1 MHGAGTA
8 GIRDLIGE
16 LGSPGIFCAPFLRI
30 TEQRPSVS
38 WLCERLHRTQGVAL
52 SAQLLGSHS
61 ANLAF
66 AARVL
71 VDAGVDVVD
80 LNLGCPTR
88 QALKKR
94 VGAALLSDPKA
105 ISEIVM
111 AMRAACRGRLS
122 VKIRAA
128 EGPLD
133 DVLTVAKVIEEEGA
147 DFLVIHPRTQGQG
160 YGGVADWDVVKQVR
174 AHVSV
179 PVVGNGD
186 LWYATDALRL
196 MSGAGVNAVMIG
208 RPALRN
214 PYLFRQIEELR
225 AGLTPFVPQGRHII
239 QHIRRLAELAQVEL
253 QHRRHG
259 PEGALKEQIQY
270 LLRAVPEPQRS
281 LLSQRT
287 MRAVGVAQVISAI
300 EPLGDVEQLDLEA
313 NGPLR
318 LEVSPPNPSTE
329 DPQSKQPG

>member
-1 MHGAGTA
+1 MFAPMHGVGAA
-8 GIRDLIGE
+8 GIRDLIAE

-30 TEQRPSVS
+30 TEQRPSAS
-38 WLCERLHRTQGVAL
+38 WLRERLHRTQGVPL

-61 ANLAF
+61 SNMAF
-66 AARVL
+66 ATQVL

-88 QALKKR
+88 QALKKG
-94 VGAALLSDPKA
+94 VGAALLSDTRT
-105 ISEIVM
+105 ICGIVT
-111 AMRAACRGRLS
+111 AMREACRGRLS

-128 EGPLD
+128 DGPRD
-133 DVLTVAKVIEEEGA
+133 DVLTVAKIIEEAGA
-147 DFLVIHPRTQGQG
+147 DFLVVHPRTQRQG
-160 YGGVADWDVVKQVR
+160 YGGVADWDVVKRIR

-196 MSGAGVNAVMIG
+196 MRSTGVDAVMIG

-214 PYLFRQIEELR
+214 PYIFRQIDELR
-225 AGLTPFVPQGRHII
+225 AGRPPFVPQGHHIM
-239 QHIRRLAELAQVEL
+239 QHIRRLAALAESEL

-259 PEGALKEQIQY
+259 AEGALKEQIHY
-270 LLRAVPEPQRS
+270 LLRAVPEPLQS

-287 MRAVGVAQVISAI
+287 MRAVGVRQVLSAI

-318 LEVSPPNPSTE
+318 LETSPPDPSTK
-329 DPQSKQPG
+329 DACP

>member
-1 MHGAGTA
+1 MFAPMHGVGSP
-8 GIRDLIGE
+8 GIRDLIAE

-30 TEQRPSVS
+30 TEQRPSAS
-38 WLCERLHRTQGVAL
+38 WLCERLHRTQGVPL

-66 AARVL
+66 ATQVL

-88 QALKKR
+88 QALKKG
-94 VGAALLSDPKA
+94 VGAALLSDTKS

-111 AMRAACRGRLS
+111 NMRAACRGCLS

-128 EGPLD
+128 DGPLD
-133 DVLTVAKVIEEEGA
+133 DVLTVAKVIEEAGA
-147 DFLVIHPRTQGQG
+147 DFLVIHPRTHGQG

-196 MSGAGVNAVMIG
+196 MRGAGVAAVMIG

-225 AGLTPFVPQGRHII
+225 AGLNPFVPQGHHII
-239 QHIRRLAELAQVEL
+239 QHIRRLAELAKLEL
-253 QHRRHG
+253 QRRRHG

-270 LLRAVPEPQRS
+270 LLRAVPEPLRS
-281 LLSQRT
+281 SLRLRT
-287 MRAVGVAQVISAI
+287 MRAVGVPQVISAI
-300 EPLGDVEQLDLEA
+300 EPLGDIEQLDLEA

-318 LEVSPPNPSTE
+318 LEVSPPDPSTE
-329 DPQSKQPG
+329 TGR

>member
-1 MHGAGTA
+1 MFAPMHGAGAA

-16 LGSPGIFCAPFLRI
+16 LGSPGIFCSPFLRI
-30 TEQRPSVS
+30 TEQRPSAS
-38 WLCERLHRTQGVAL
+38 WLRERLHRTQGVAL

-66 AARVL
+66 ATQVL

-88 QALKKR
+88 QALKKG
-94 VGAALLSDPKA
+94 VGAALLSDTSA

-111 AMRAACRGRLS
+111 AMRAACRGCLS

-128 EGPLD
+128 DGPLD
-133 DVLTVAKVIEEEGA
+133 DVLRVAKVIEEAGA
-147 DFLVIHPRTQGQG
+147 DFLVIHPRTHGQG

-196 MSGAGVNAVMIG
+196 MRGAGVDAVMIG

-225 AGLTPFVPQGRHII
+225 AGLTPFVPQGHHII
-239 QHIRRLAELAQVEL
+239 EHIRRLAELAELEL
-253 QHRRHG
+253 QNRRHG

-270 LLRAVPEPQRS
+270 LLRAVPEPLRS

-287 MRAVGVAQVISAI
+287 MRAVGVPQVISAI

-318 LEVSPPNPSTE
+318 LEASPPDPSTE
-329 DPQSKQPG
+329 DAPS